1 MGDEPPPKDAS
12 PDLRWPAIPT
22 DGLGE
27 EIDDEVS
34 GLGAS
39 LVLTPTRVIVI
50 RQGAHF
56 RPSTGVRVWPYDTIR
71 AVQLSP
77 SKHGNARIVLR
88 VGPYPWQAVS
98 LFVAAR
104 EWPAAERVV
113 AQVRARVAQARR
125 SASLDRDP
133 GRDSLAPKPQDRD

>member
-12 PDLRWPAIPT
+12 PNLSWPAIPT

-27 EIDDEVS
+27 EIDDEVA

-56 RPSTGVRVWPYDTIR
+56 RPSTGVRAWPYATIR

-77 SKHGNARIVLR
+77 SRHGNGRIVLR

-98 LFVAAR
+98 QFIDA
-104 EWPAAERVV
+104 
-113 AQVRARVAQARR
+113 
-125 SASLDRDP
+125 D
-133 GRDSLAPKPQDRD
+133 

>member
-12 PDLRWPAIPT
+12 PDLSWPAIPT

-27 EIDDEVS
+27 EIDDQVS

-56 RPSTGVRVWPYDTIR
+56 RPSTGVRAWPYGTIR

-77 SKHGNARIVLR
+77 SKHGNGRIVLR

-98 LFVAAR
+98 LFIDAER
-104 EWPAAERVV
+104 RPAAERVV
-113 AQVRARVAQARR
+113 GQIRVRAARARR
-125 SASLDRDP
+125 SSGTR
-133 GRDSLAPKPQDRD
+133 

>member
-1 MGDEPPPKDAS
+1 MGDDPPPKDAG
-12 PDLRWPAIPT
+12 PDMSWPAIPT

-27 EIDDEVS
+27 EIDDEVA

-39 LVLTPTRVIVI
+39 LVLTPTRAIVI

-56 RPSTGVRVWPYDTIR
+56 RPSSGVRAWPYGTIR

-77 SKHGNARIVLR
+77 SKHGSGRIVLR

-98 LFVAAR
+98 LFIDAER
-104 EWPAAERVV
+104 RPAAERVV
-113 AQVRARVAQARR
+113 SQLRVRAARARR
-125 SASLDRDP
+125 SSGDR
-133 GRDSLAPKPQDRD
+133 